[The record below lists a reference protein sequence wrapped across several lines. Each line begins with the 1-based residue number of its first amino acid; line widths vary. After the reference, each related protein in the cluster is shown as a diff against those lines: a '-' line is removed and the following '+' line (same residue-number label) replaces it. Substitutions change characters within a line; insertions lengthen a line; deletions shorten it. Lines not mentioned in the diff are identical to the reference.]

1 MVQAPL
7 LCTPPKREESQL
19 TRSYFARSQMG
30 QRSGERS
37 KREGYDRRGFSVYR
51 PTKKNTLVL
60 ASEILALLS
69 WMTFCGSAVDSW
81 LKMGSRY
88 VVCEILE
95 TTHLAASSSLLWSR
109 TELKTPGGACPVCL
123 SLLPANAPVPSNTD
137 KYCPN
142 PELSLYNRDCIGDFC
157 CE

>member
-1 MVQAPL
+1 
-7 LCTPPKREESQL
+7 
-19 TRSYFARSQMG
+19 
-30 QRSGERS
+30 
-37 KREGYDRRGFSVYR
+37 
-51 PTKKNTLVL
+51 
-60 ASEILALLS
+60 
-69 WMTFCGSAVDSW
+69 MTFCGSAVDVW

-157 CE
+157 CEWGSRSPLSSSRRLAVNLDEWLLGSPLSTNVRISYRVFGPGIRGSAVVHDLPLATHPQFTSATRKGYNGT

>member
-1 MVQAPL
+1 MTGGGSQ
-7 LCTPPKREESQL
+7 CT
-19 TRSYFARSQMG
+19 G
-30 QRSGERS
+30 QKEMNKKKTHPIFRDTSLAFL
-37 KREGYDRRGFSVYR
+37 DDFLWVRGTF
-51 PTKKNTLVL
+51 L
-60 ASEILALLS
+60 A
-69 WMTFCGSAVDSW
+69 
-81 LKMGSRY
+81 KMGSRY

-95 TTHLAASSSLLWSR
+95 TTHLAASSSFLWSR